1 MRVAESLRFNQ
12 FSTTSLEK
20 RSTCFCFVFR
30 SFGGGGGL
38 VAKLY
43 MTLATP

>member
-1 MRVAESLRFNQ
+1 MAKSLRFNQ

-20 RSTCFCFVFR
+20 EVLIFVLFFC

-38 VAKLY
+38 VAKLC
-43 MTLATP
+43 MTAP

>member
-20 RSTCFCFVFR
+20 EVLIFVLF
-30 SFGGGGGL
+30 FVAL
-38 VAKLY
+38 VAVVV
-43 MTLATP
+43 